1 MSDGLNLA
9 VMQPYFL
16 PYIGYFQLMAAADK
30 FVIYD
35 DVNFINRGWVNRNRL
50 LLNGSA
56 HTFTV
61 PLRGA
66 SQNKLIFEIELVEDS
81 KWRQKLLRTI
91 HQSYS
96 KATCYS
102 TIIDLLERL
111 IYYPTIHLDKF
122 LLNSIQEIAK
132 YLHLDVDIIPTS
144 RIYNNESL
152 KGQDRI
158 LDICRL
164 ENASDYIN
172 PIGGIELYD
181 KPAFESRGLKLHFL
195 QSTLTPYAQGTQE
208 YVPWLSIVDV
218 LMFNKPSDLQSMLI
232 KATLV

>member
-1 MSDGLNLA
+1 MNGKLSIA

-30 FVIYD
+30 FIIYD

-56 HTFTV
+56 HIFTV

-66 SQNKLIFEIELVEDS
+66 SQNKLIFEIELAEDS

-96 KATCYS
+96 KATCYN

-122 LLNSIQEIAK
+122 LLNSIQEISK
-132 YLHLDVDIIPTS
+132 YLCLNIDITPTS
-144 RIYNNESL
+144 RVYNNKNL

-164 ENASDYIN
+164 ENASEYIN
-172 PIGGIELYD
+172 PVGGRELYD
-181 KPAFESRGLKLHFL
+181 KPTFERRGLKLRFL
-195 QSTLTPYAQGTQE
+195 QSTPTPYAQGIE
-208 YVPWLSIVDV
+208 GHVPSLSIVDI
-218 LMFNKPSDLQSMLI
+218 LMFNKPADLKSMLT
-232 KATLV
+232 KATLI